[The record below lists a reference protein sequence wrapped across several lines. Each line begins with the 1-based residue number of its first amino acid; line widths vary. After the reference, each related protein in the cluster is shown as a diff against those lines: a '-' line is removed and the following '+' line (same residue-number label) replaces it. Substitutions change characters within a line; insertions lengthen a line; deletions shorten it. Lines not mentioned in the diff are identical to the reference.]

1 MIEESLYERYPALA
15 ACRAGIAAA
24 DELLLGAFRAGKK
37 LLICGNGGSAADAGH
52 IAGEL
57 MKSFLLPRAVSAAD
71 ADSLAAF
78 GEDGTYLAARLQGGL
93 PVVSLAA
100 HGALMTAVANDTA
113 GDMIF
118 AQQLWALGAPGD
130 VLLAISTSGNS
141 RNCVLA
147 AKAARVRGMR
157 VIALTG
163 EGGGQLAALA
173 DALIDVPARETYKVQ
188 ELHLP
193 VYHALCAS
201 AEAEIFGKGRTVAF

>member
-1 MIEESLYERYPALA
+1 MIEKTLYERYPALER
-15 ACRAGIAAA
+15 CRAEIAQA
-24 DELLLGAFRAGKK
+24 DEALIASFRAGGK

-57 MKSFLLPRAVSAAD
+57 MKSFLLARRVGAAD
-71 ADSLAAF
+71 AAALTAL
-78 GEDGTYLAARLQGGL
+78 GEDGVYLAARLQGGL
-93 PVVSLAA
+93 PVVSLCAQD
-100 HGALMTAVANDTA
+100 ALMTAVANDTA

-118 AQQLWALGAPGD
+118 AQQLWALASRGD
-130 VLLAISTSGNS
+130 VLLAISTSGSS

-147 AKAARVRGMR
+147 AEAARVRGVT

-163 EGGGQLAALA
+163 EGGGRLASLA
-173 DALIDVPARETYKVQ
+173 DVLIDVPARETYQVQ

-201 AEAEIFGKGRTVAF
+201 IEAAFFG